1 MTITREEVPLPTP
14 DDLDKRVEAWLA
26 EQRPGPERP
35 PMEISCEQRRRLGAE
50 LDEIPEELH
59 RRSSDM
65 SEEEVNRDVEEALR
79 AAREA

>member
-1 MTITREEVPLPTP
+1 
-14 DDLDKRVEAWLA
+14 
-26 EQRPGPERP
+26 
-35 PMEISCEQRRRLGAE
+35 MEISCEQRRRLGAE